1 MNKVV
6 IPDVVPFVPNGGQLY
21 YLDDNKEPI
30 PVADEV
36 AKKLIRAGTTILAP
50 NAGIDSY
57 RAVLKRLGF
66 AYAELEEL
74 RGYGGATIRV
84 RTGHVQQERLR
95 PEATVGITYKYVA
108 E

>member
-6 IPDVVPFVPNGGQLY
+6 IPDAVPFVPNGGQLY

-36 AKKLIRAGTTILAP
+36 AKKLIRAGTTIRAP
-50 NAGIDSY
+50 NAGADSY
-57 RAVLKRLGF
+57 RAVLKRIGF
-66 AYAELEEL
+66 AYAEWDGVAGTGSLNL
-74 RGYGGATIRV
+74 KV
-84 RTGHVQQERLR
+84 RTGHVLVA
-95 PEATVGITYKYVA
+95 PIKPGVHPGVVYTYVA